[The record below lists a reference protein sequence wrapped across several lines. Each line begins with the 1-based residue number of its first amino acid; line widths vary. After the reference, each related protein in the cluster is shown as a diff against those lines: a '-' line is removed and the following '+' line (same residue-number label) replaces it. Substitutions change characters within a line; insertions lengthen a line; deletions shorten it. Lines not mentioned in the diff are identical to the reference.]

1 MNQPQIFVNKRIGLS
16 ICSLAVAIY
25 VFITMLSSTDAALQF
40 MFIILLFG
48 TIGYFH
54 IYKLIIDNDKVIVK
68 NISLFGSEC
77 IFKLQDIKSY
87 QIGTKGLIIS
97 YQDKNVVRKSIYR
110 GSTQQYKKII
120 SLIKPSPI

>member
-25 VFITMLSSTDAALQF
+25 IFITMLSSTDAALQF

-54 IYKLIIDNDKVIVK
+54 IYKLIIDNDKVIEKTLVCLDQ
-68 NISLFGSEC
+68 NVF
-77 IFKLQDIKSY
+77 
-87 QIGTKGLIIS
+87 LIC
-97 YQDKNVVRKSIYR
+97 
-110 GSTQQYKKII
+110 KI
-120 SLIKPSPI
+120 